1 MKSPDNPDI
10 PDIRSTFH
18 SSYPSLIMDIFV
30 ELFNIAIAFKVL
42 APNISK
48 AQERYAELKRKSPQN
63 AL

>member
-1 MKSPDNPDI
+1 
-10 PDIRSTFH
+10 
-18 SSYPSLIMDIFV
+18 MDIFV